1 MMFKGGRRG
10 NDYPRCEQERIS
22 FIFKGLE
29 GGSRGV
35 MSAFWLMRMVLNHNV
50 KVECRSI

>member
-1 MMFKGGRRG
+1 MTLVTSKRG
-10 NDYPRCEQERIS
+10 YRS
-22 FIFKGLE
+22 FFKGLE

-35 MSAFWLMRMVLNHNV
+35 MSAFWLMRTVLNHNV